1 MEAKTKK
8 IRYFPFLLQKT
19 IIYLGITPGL
29 VTYFPCTN
37 YIALHM
43 QCLDH
48 VDQHYNAKV
57 TSMLCADYLCPPAWV
72 KSFQWNAFRSI
83 IILSKIGTYRYKCYV
98 FPSLHCRHQFRII
111 CSRRNLLIP
120 KWSNRLASIDYYTE
134 TKNKKITDKWKPR
147 NILCMVCIFLF
158 HRCFCLSF
166 LFCFLIFGR
175 LIRRA
180 NHKECN
186 ANVHPSSW
194 SQSHFCRRP
203 SVIFHAGVNEFPRA
217 IAQFSANIPM
227 LRVIMA
233 KRRKW
238 KVTYWLVHKLKLSM
252 NEWTQIKA
260 ALRVTRYARN
270 NRKLRK
276 KFVFFWKFCKQS
288 EYEQICTKSKRWF
301 VPKFKDFKKKLTY
314 FTFYRERSIWI

>member
-1 MEAKTKK
+1 M
-8 IRYFPFLLQKT
+8 FSQ
-19 IIYLGITPGL
+19 
-29 VTYFPCTN
+29 V
-37 YIALHM
+37 YIADINFVLSAP
-43 QCLDH
+43 DEI
-48 VDQHYNAKV
+48 Y
-57 TSMLCADYLCPPAWV
+57 W
-72 KSFQWNAFRSI
+72 FRNEAI
-83 IILSKIGTYRYKCYV
+83 DW
-98 FPSLHCRHQFRII
+98 P
-111 CSRRNLLIP
+111 LLIITRRR
-120 KWSNRLASIDYYTE
+120 KTRKLQTNGNREISYAWYAFSSSIDVF
-134 TKNKKITDKWKPR
+134 
-147 NILCMVCIFLF
+147 VCIFF
-158 HRCFCLSF
+158 
-166 LFCFLIFGR
+166 FCFLIFGR

-260 ALRVTRYARN
+260 ALRVIRYARN

-276 KFVFFWKFCKQS
+276 KFVFLKILQTFRFIRNNMYKVQKKVRS
-288 EYEQICTKSKRWF
+288 QIQGF
-301 VPKFKDFKKKLTY
+301 QKKLTY